1 MGNNY
6 YIDQGEGEEY
16 DTYPHIGKKFNGTF
30 IFYIS
35 RDHQITTLQAMN
47 PESFVVDE
55 FGYRETVQ
63 SFLEEI
69 IYRPFTEQDFKFF

>member
-6 YIDQGEGEEY
+6 YLDQGEGDDY
-16 DTYPHIGKKFNGTF
+16 DNYPHIGKKFNGTF

-35 RDHQITTLQAMN
+35 RDHQIAALEAN

-55 FGYRETVQ
+55 FGYRQTVQ